1 MTDER
6 WQQIEAILHSALD
19 IESSAERER
28 FIADACFGDDELRAA
43 VERLIAA
50 DADAGS
56 FIESPAWTDSGM
68 LGTVLKSS
76 FKNALGKPP
85 FDENENSSADAD
97 DLIGKKIGVF
107 ELEKELGRGGMG
119 AVFLAARADGEFR
132 QRVAVKLIKR
142 GMDTDFIVKRF
153 RHERQIL
160 AALNH
165 PNIAALIDGGT
176 TPDGLPYFVMEY
188 VEGEPLYRFCDE
200 RKLSTTERLRLF
212 GRLCDAVE
220 AAHQLK
226 VVHRDLK
233 PSNVLVKADGTP
245 KLLDFGIAKILDTD
259 LASATLEPTATAM
272 RLMTPEYACPEQV
285 SGFPVTFAS
294 DIYSLGVVLYELL
307 TGHRPYRFKSRA
319 PHEIARVICEEEPMR
334 PSTGITREDNLLPT
348 AAGKSVT
355 LSDVYLSRGAQ
366 DIESLQKEISGEIE
380 KVILKCLRKNPDER
394 YRRAAELAEDI
405 ARFLSGE
412 PIRAETLIP
421 GVESKN
427 TETFSAAE
435 QGDFFRN
442 VKYKFGLAIISAIL
456 ILGALAFVF
465 VLNSEKTGSQIESQ
479 SQPDSKRSV
488 AILPFKNET
497 SNAENDFLC
506 DGLSESLINRLSYLP
521 EIQVMSRSAAFKY
534 KGAQIAPEQAGREMN
549 AATVLSG
556 KLSKSNDKIAIF
568 LELIDVS
575 DGSQIWSFQ
584 YGGKES
590 ELVFL
595 QNKMAGDVAA
605 QFKTGKASEQ
615 KQIVSRGYTE
625 NPEAFEL
632 YMKGEFERQ
641 KATAEGSR
649 KSIEFYRRALEL
661 DANYALAY
669 QGLALSCRL
678 APAYRTLEPQEAY
691 PMAKEAAMKA
701 LAIDPTLGAAYIPLA
716 SIKFA
721 YDWDFAGAENE
732 YRQAIRLTPN
742 NPEAHSSYATFLV
755 AMGRTEEALN
765 ELKIARQFDPN
776 SPNNTSTIAWA
787 LYIAGRFDEAEAELK
802 QFLKRDPNYARAY
815 SNLSEIYMEKG
826 KFDESLEALQKAKSL
841 AADGLTETMTAHL
854 YAVSGRKAEALKMA
868 ANLESKARKKELP
881 PFLLAEVY
889 AGLNDRDK
897 AFYWLD
903 RAVEERSNW
912 LVFSKV
918 SRRLKPLHDDPRFV
932 DLLKRIGFENPSN

>member
-1 MTDER
+1 
-6 WQQIEAILHSALD
+6 
-19 IESSAERER
+19 
-28 FIADACFGDDELRAA
+28 
-43 VERLIAA
+43 
-50 DADAGS
+50 
-56 FIESPAWTDSGM
+56 
-68 LGTVLKSS
+68 
-76 FKNALGKPP
+76 
-85 FDENENSSADAD
+85 
-97 DLIGKKIGVF
+97 
-107 ELEKELGRGGMG
+107 
-119 AVFLAARADGEFR
+119 
-132 QRVAVKLIKR
+132 
-142 GMDTDFIVKRF
+142 
-153 RHERQIL
+153 
-160 AALNH
+160 
-165 PNIAALIDGGT
+165 
-176 TPDGLPYFVMEY
+176 
-188 VEGEPLYRFCDE
+188 
-200 RKLSTTERLRLF
+200 
-212 GRLCDAVE
+212 
-220 AAHQLK
+220 
-226 VVHRDLK
+226 
-233 PSNVLVKADGTP
+233 
-245 KLLDFGIAKILDTD
+245 
-259 LASATLEPTATAM
+259 
-272 RLMTPEYACPEQV
+272 MTPEYASPEQV
-285 SGFPVTFAS
+285 SGLPVTFSS

-319 PHEIARVICEEEPMR
+319 PHEIARVICEEEPVR

-348 AAGKSVT
+348 VAGKSVT
-355 LSDVYLSRGAQ
+355 LSDVYLSRGAE

-405 ARFLSGE
+405 ARVLRDE
-412 PIRAETLIP
+412 PVRAETSVP
-421 GVESKN
+421 TVESKN
-427 TETFSAAE
+427 TETFSAAD
-435 QGDFFRN
+435 QRAFIRN
-442 VKYKFGLAIISAIL
+442 GKYKFGLAAISVIL

-465 VLNSEKTGSQIESQ
+465 VFNSEKTGSQIESQ
-479 SQPDSKRSV
+479 NQPDSKRSV
-488 AILPFKNET
+488 AVLPFKNET

-506 DGLSESLINRLSYLP
+506 DGLSENLINRLSYLP

-534 KGAQIAPEQAGREMN
+534 KETQIAPEQAGREMN
-549 AATVLSG
+549 VATVLSG

-605 QFKTGKASEQ
+605 QFKNGKASEQ
-615 KQIVSRGYTE
+615 KQIVTHGYTE

-641 KATAEGSR
+641 KATPEGSR

-721 YDWDFAGAENE
+721 YDWDFPGAENE
-732 YRQAIRLTPN
+732 YRQAIRLVPN
-742 NPEAHSSYATFLV
+742 NPETHYSYATFLV

-776 SPNNTSTIAWA
+776 SSIYSSSIAWA

-802 QFLKRDPNYARAY
+802 QALKRDPNYARAY

-826 KFDESLEALQKAKSL
+826 KFDEALEALQKAKSL
-841 AADGLTETMTAHL
+841 SADGLTETMTAHL

-868 ANLESKARKKELP
+868 ANLESKVQKKELP

-918 SRRLKPLHDDPRFV
+918 SRRLKPLHNDPRFI
-932 DLLKRIGFENPSN
+932 DLLKRIGFETPGG